1 MPFCHDPWDKDPP
14 IALASCPYYRRRWP
28 PAPVH
33 RWGAPTEREGCK
45 TWSISFGSF
54 ILRLCDDFFI
64 MFVYE
69 RAESFRV
76 QFLHE
81 CPWMSMN
88 RNRSF
93 QQNRK
98 HQKAIPV
105 IRATH
110 MSGCSPRQLNARS
123 LWPRAIPML
132 ASQLQLLYVGWQIIV
147 ATSGNTWR

>member
-1 MPFCHDPWDKDPP
+1 MLYLGPSPISTTSQPFFLPAKGSMSSSQHLSPRHQAEEQMPFCHDPWDKDPP

-69 RAESFRV
+69 RVESFRV

-81 CPWMSMN
+81 CPWIATGVSN
-88 RNRSF
+88 KTENI
-93 QQNRK
+93 RK
-98 HQKAIPV
+98 QSQWFGPLTWVVALPV
-105 IRATH
+105 
-110 MSGCSPRQLNARS
+110 S
-123 LWPRAIPML
+123 
-132 ASQLQLLYVGWQIIV
+132 
-147 ATSGNTWR
+147 